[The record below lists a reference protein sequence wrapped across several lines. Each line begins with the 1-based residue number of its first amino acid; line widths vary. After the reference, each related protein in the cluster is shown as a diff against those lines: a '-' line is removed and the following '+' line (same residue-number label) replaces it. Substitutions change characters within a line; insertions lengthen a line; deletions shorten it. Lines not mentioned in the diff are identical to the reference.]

1 MRTNIRKNIKKL
13 LVEFSTL
20 DEFNVSLSIGSNFT
34 HEDLNDELGKRSE
47 KKIGNNTVLRRLSNG
62 DIAIRYHY
70 TDIITINIM
79 DNIKVNT
86 GGWDTSTTIQR
97 LNKLLPDN
105 VHLYKKK
112 GELFIKGSNGTF
124 EFMDGMIV
132 NQNGDIHTR

>member
-79 DNIKVNT
+79 DNMKVNT
-86 GGWDTSTTIQR
+86 GC
-97 LNKLLPDN
+97 
-105 VHLYKKK
+105 
-112 GELFIKGSNGTF
+112 
-124 EFMDGMIV
+124 
-132 NQNGDIHTR
+132 